1 MIIGLHHATA
11 AIPHRTALALA
22 SPSTYRHCLFTW
34 QIANYDNRSAD
45 TSKVH
50 NSLGNQRNYPVLV
63 GPHLT
68 QPVPNPPFDE
78 PLILHYPP
86 PLPHGHPNIRPDR
99 AAPSEPAK
107 TRPQIGRG
115 ISLSRRHTWMTRGFG
130 MTSHPATNGKCARK
144 RRRNARENGFVNM
157 LMSCLEKERGCLPCA
172 AAGDQDGE
180 PRCYGNLLT

>member
-63 GPHLT
+63 PHLT

-86 PLPHGHPNIRPDR
+86 PPPPRASEYPARPRGAERTRQNAPANRPRNLAQPSPYVDDARIRDDLPPGDERKVCKK
-99 AAPSEPAK
+99 EETK
-107 TRPQIGRG
+107 CTREWLCQ
-115 ISLSRRHTWMTRGFG
+115 H
-130 MTSHPATNGKCARK
+130 
-144 RRRNARENGFVNM
+144 VDV
-157 LMSCLEKERGCLPCA
+157 LP
-172 AAGDQDGE
+172 
-180 PRCYGNLLT
+180 